1 MNCIIIDD
9 DIASLELLKGIV
21 SSVDFLELKGAFS
34 TSIEGLTYLSNNH
47 VDLLFLDIE
56 MPQMNGLELLKTN
69 PNVSQ
74 IIIVS
79 SNPSYAVEGY
89 DFNVT
94 DFLTKPISDMGRFMK
109 SVLKAKQNL
118 ALIQSNGTSTE
129 KETDVIF
136 LKVGNHLQKVKLD
149 TINIIEAYGDY
160 IKVHTD
166 NDVVVAYTKMMKIEE
181 LLPNSKFIRIHRS
194 YIVKIQSINKI
205 ESNVLEISGKALP
218 IGNSYRKNLLQIIQ
232 TPS

>member
-9 DIASLELLKGIV
+9 DISSLELLKGIISNV
-21 SSVDFLELKGAFS
+21 EFLKLKGAFS
-34 TSIEGLTYLSNNH
+34 TSLEGLTYLSNNH

-94 DFLTKPISDMGRFMK
+94 DFLTKPVSDMGRFMK
-109 SVLKAKQNL
+109 SVLKAKQSL
-118 ALIQSNGTSTE
+118 TLTQAVTTE

-166 NDVVVAYTKMMKIEE
+166 NDTVVAYTKMMKIEE
-181 LLPNSKFIRIHRS
+181 LLPNSQFARIHRS

-218 IGNSYRKNLLQIIQ
+218 IGNSYRKNLLQIIN